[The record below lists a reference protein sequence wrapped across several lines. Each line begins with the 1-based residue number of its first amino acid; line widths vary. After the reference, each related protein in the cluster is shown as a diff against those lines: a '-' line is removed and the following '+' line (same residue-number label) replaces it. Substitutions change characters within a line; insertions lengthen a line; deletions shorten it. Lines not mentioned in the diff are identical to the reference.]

1 MLRTNQN
8 TSIIQKPSVIQG
20 QKIKKGDD
28 VIVLTGKD
36 KGRTG
41 QVLSVLGDSKVLV
54 ENINIVKKHQKGN
67 PNTGQESG
75 IVEKEMPIHI
85 SNVMLMNPLTNK
97 GDKIGIKQLEDGT
110 KVRFF
115 KSNNEVVDI

>member
-1 MLRTNQN
+1 MN
-8 TSIIQKPSVIQG
+8 
-20 QKIKKGDD
+20 KIKKGDD
-28 VIVLTGKD
+28 VIVLSGKD

-41 QVLSVLGDSKVLV
+41 QVLSVINNSRVVV

-85 SNVMLMNPLTNK
+85 SNVLLLNPITNK
-97 GDKIGIKQLEDGT
+97 GDKVGIKKLEDGT
-110 KVRFF
+110 KVRYF

>member
-1 MLRTNQN
+1 LN
-8 TSIIQKPSVIQG
+8 
-20 QKIKKGDD
+20 KIKKGDD
-28 VIVLTGKD
+28 VIVLSGKD

-41 QVLSVLGDSKVLV
+41 QVLSVLNNSKVVV

-85 SNVMLMNPLTNK
+85 SNVLLLNPITNK
-97 GDKIGIKQLEDGT
+97 GDKVGIKKLEDGT
-110 KVRFF
+110 KVRYF

>member
-1 MLRTNQN
+1 M
-8 TSIIQKPSVIQG
+8 K
-20 QKIKKGDD
+20 KIKKGDD
-28 VIVLTGKD
+28 VIVLSGKD

-41 QVLSVLGDSKVLV
+41 QVLNVLKNSKAVV

-75 IVEKEMPIHI
+75 IIEKEMPIDM
-85 SNVMLMNPLTNK
+85 SNIMLLNPITNK
-97 GDKIGIKQLEDGT
+97 GDKVGIKKLEDGT

>member
-1 MLRTNQN
+1 LN
-8 TSIIQKPSVIQG
+8 
-20 QKIKKGDD
+20 KIKKGDD
-28 VIVLTGKD
+28 VIVLSGKD

-41 QVLSVLGDSKVLV
+41 QVLSVLNNTRVVV

-85 SNVMLMNPLTNK
+85 SNVLLLNPITNK
-97 GDKIGIKQLEDGT
+97 GDKVGIKKLEDGT
-110 KVRFF
+110 KVRYF